1 MKIDKINYYIVL
13 SLLIHSFLLL
23 FTLGKNNNTLGN
35 KIIPVEIIDNL
46 IESGVGEATKRSK
59 RVVNMS
65 PTKEFSKK
73 LKTIKKTAEN
83 LKSFESKLEI
93 KNKSIDSKNKKDP
106 TDKNS
111 LNVPNQSFSGERIG
125 SGSRLGTRTNEPEK
139 GSLKGFGK
147 LKITCRKCIR
157 PQYPPLALRRGAE
170 GTPIVKV
177 WIDKSGKVIKTILI
191 NKSGIKSI
199 DNAAEKAAIN
209 STFYP
214 IEKESTL
221 NIEYDLK
228 IK

>member
-73 LKTIKKTAEN
+73 LKTIKKTSEN

-93 KNKSIDSKNKKDP
+93 KNKSIDSKNKKDH

-170 GTPIVKV
+170 GKPIVKV

>member
-23 FTLGKNNNTLGN
+23 FTLGKNNNTLGD

-65 PTKEFSKK
+65 PNKQISKK
-73 LKTIKKTAEN
+73 LQTIKKSSEN
-83 LKSFESKLEI
+83 FKSFESKLEI
-93 KNKSIDSKNKKDP
+93 NNKSIDSQNKQEN
-106 TDKNS
+106 TNNNS
-111 LNVPNQSFSGERIG
+111 LNVPNKSFSGERIG

-157 PQYPPLALRRGAE
+157 PQYPPIALRRGAE
-170 GTPIVKV
+170 GKPIVKV

>member
-23 FTLGKNNNTLGN
+23 FTLGKNNKTLGD

-65 PTKEFSKK
+65 PNKQISKK
-73 LKTIKKTAEN
+73 LQTIKKSSEN
-83 LKSFESKLEI
+83 FKSFESKLEI
-93 KNKSIDSKNKKDP
+93 NNKSIDSQNKQEN
-106 TDKNS
+106 TNNNS

-170 GTPIVKV
+170 GKPIVKV

>member
-1 MKIDKINYYIVL
+1 MKIDKIYYYIAL

-23 FTLGKNNNTLGN
+23 FTMGKSNNTLGD

-46 IESGVGEATKRSK
+46 LETGVGEATKRSK

-65 PTKEFSKK
+65 LNKEISKK
-73 LKTIKKTAEN
+73 FQSTKKSSEN

-93 KNKSIDSKNKKDP
+93 KNKNIDSKSEHDN
-106 TDKNS
+106 TNKNS
-111 LNVPNQSFSGERIG
+111 LNYPNQSFSGERIG
-125 SGSRLGTRTNEPEK
+125 SGSKIGMRTNEPEK

-147 LKITCRKCIR
+147 LTITCKKCIR

-170 GTPIVKV
+170 GKPIVKV
-177 WIDKSGKVIKTILI
+177 WIDTSGKVTKAILI
-191 NKSGIKSI
+191 SKSGIKSI
-199 DNAAEKAAIN
+199 DNAAEKAAVN

-214 IEKESTL
+214 LEKVSTL

>member
-23 FTLGKNNNTLGN
+23 FTMGKSSNTLGD

-65 PTKEFSKK
+65 PKKEISKK
-73 LKTIKKTAEN
+73 LQTTKKSSEN

-93 KNKSIDSKNKKDP
+93 KNKNIDSKNKQDNKN
-106 TDKNS
+106 KNS

-125 SGSRLGTRTNEPEK
+125 SGSRLGMRTNEPEK

-170 GTPIVKV
+170 GKPIVKV

>member
-23 FTLGKNNNTLGN
+23 FTLGKNNNTLGD

-65 PTKEFSKK
+65 PNKQISKK
-73 LKTIKKTAEN
+73 LQTIKKSSEN
-83 LKSFESKLEI
+83 FKSFESKLEI
-93 KNKSIDSKNKKDP
+93 NNKSIDSQNKQEN
-106 TDKNS
+106 TNNNS

-157 PQYPPLALRRGAE
+157 PQYPPIALRRGAE
-170 GTPIVKV
+170 GKPIVKV

>member
-73 LKTIKKTAEN
+73 LKTIKKTSEN

-170 GTPIVKV
+170 GKPIVKV